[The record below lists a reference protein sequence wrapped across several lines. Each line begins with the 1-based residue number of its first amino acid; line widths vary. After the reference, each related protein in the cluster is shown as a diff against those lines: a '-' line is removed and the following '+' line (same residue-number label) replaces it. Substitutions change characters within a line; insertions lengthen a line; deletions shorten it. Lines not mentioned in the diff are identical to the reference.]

1 MSKSQTKEETS
12 LKHEHIVEAAIK
24 RFSHFG
30 IHKTTLAEIAEDTG
44 ISKPALF
51 YYFNDKRGLL
61 EAVGRKIINEF
72 LEGYEGVLTSAVSVD
87 EGLLDFIDVKR
98 QYFKKYSLLALQ
110 ADSLEM
116 HKMSPDLTEA
126 IDQARN
132 TTEQLLSD
140 LLERGIKQKELR
152 SIDVRK
158 TSALLLEILEAF
170 EYNIKQKTC
179 LVKNTDIDT
188 LFDKQK
194 EVVQLMINGLK
205 AKEWKN

>member
-72 LEGYEGVLTSAVSVD
+72 LKGYEGVLTSAASVD
-87 EGLLDFIDVKR
+87 EGLLDFIEVKR

-116 HKMSPDLTEA
+116 HKMSPDLTES

-152 SIDVRK
+152 PIDVRK